1 MLRILALVALLLVAA
16 LPVSAGFKEGLAA
29 FERSDYRT
37 AYREWKPL
45 AQQGDA
51 AAQTSLGFMYANGWG
66 VPKSD
71 HEAAKWWRKAALQGN
86 ALAQY
91 NLGFLYANGRGAP
104 KNYVLAY
111 MWWSLAA
118 LDGDKDAARK
128 LDMLKK
134 RMTPAQI
141 AKAQEMAAKWRPK
154 KARST
159 K

>member
-1 MLRILALVALLLVAA
+1 
-16 LPVSAGFKEGLAA
+16 
-29 FERSDYRT
+29 
-37 AYREWKPL
+37 
-45 AQQGDA
+45 
-51 AAQTSLGFMYANGWG
+51 MYKTGKG
-66 VPKSD
+66 VPLD
-71 HEAAKWWRKAALQGN
+71 
-86 ALAQY
+86 
-91 NLGFLYANGRGAP
+91 
-104 KNYVLAY
+104 YVLAY

-141 AKAQEMAAKWRPK
+141 AKAQEMAVKWRPK